1 MLNLNSN
8 WKEIASRSVIA
19 LVEADTHTKENA
31 AVVDTGK
38 DECDWPSMAPRARVT
53 AYPEPFA
60 SSPPN
65 LPYNTLYFPS
75 KGRRENIFL
84 QFCFPQP

>member
-38 DECDWPSMAPRARVT
+38 DERD
-53 AYPEPFA
+53 
-60 SSPPN
+60 
-65 LPYNTLYFPS
+65 
-75 KGRRENIFL
+75 
-84 QFCFPQP
+84 

>member
-38 DECDWPSMAPRARVT
+38 DECD
-53 AYPEPFA
+53 
-60 SSPPN
+60 
-65 LPYNTLYFPS
+65 
-75 KGRRENIFL
+75 
-84 QFCFPQP
+84 